1 MLGFTEVAVCV
12 LADMMYN
19 RWGDVPSCPCRHQ
32 STLPPS
38 CPSKPLKTW
47 PKGAY
52 TFMYMCV
59 QQPLSLSFL
68 QPSVAT
74 SLPGSPQSLP
84 MLFTNTLQVTAD
96 FGHMWIWPCVHLT
109 TNWHASYS
117 PTFTLII
124 NVWLKFRI
132 YFSHW
137 TPASK
142 GGLKAQKSKEKLWN
156 YGNTV
161 RFDSSNALFF
171 LMMSYSSMRS
181 NL

>member
-1 MLGFTEVAVCV
+1 
-12 LADMMYN
+12 
-19 RWGDVPSCPCRHQ
+19 
-32 STLPPS
+32 
-38 CPSKPLKTW
+38 
-47 PKGAY
+47 
-52 TFMYMCV
+52 MYMCV

-109 TNWHASYS
+109 TNWHASYFS
-117 PTFTLII
+117 YNPTFTLII
-124 NVWLKFRI
+124 NVWLKFRL

-137 TPASK
+137 TPASE
-142 GGLKAQKSKEKLWN
+142 GGLKAQKSKAKLCN

-171 LMMSYSSMRS
+171 LMMSYRIFCLTHTVVWDLIY
-181 NL
+181 NLNFSPIQI